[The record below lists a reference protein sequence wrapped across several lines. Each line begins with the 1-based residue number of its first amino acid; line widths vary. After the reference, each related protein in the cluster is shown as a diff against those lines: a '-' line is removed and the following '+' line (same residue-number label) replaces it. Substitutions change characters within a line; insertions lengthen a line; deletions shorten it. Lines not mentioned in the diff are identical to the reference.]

1 MKQNFEIRSSEINA
15 ESESRKLSG
24 YVVRW
29 EKPSELLWGEF
40 VETFEK
46 GAFTE
51 SLKNN
56 DVLALFEHDHAK
68 LLGRT
73 SSGTLSLF
81 EDDEGLRFSL
91 DLPNTQ
97 TASDLLES
105 VKRGAISGMSFGFI
119 ATVDEWN
126 EESTPTQRTVKK
138 AELFEITVTSIPA
151 YPDSSLE
158 LAKRSRMAAQKP
170 KLKSLRSKW
179 LELLEVA

>member
-1 MKQNFEIRSSEINA
+1 MIIVSALIAYYIANVYNVATNKYKLKDMTTVIVINGILMTVTTFSKIFTFYEGIILFGIITIFQIA
-15 ESESRKLSG
+15 FR
-24 YVVRW
+24 YIVIMAVV
-29 EKPSELLWGEF
+29 EKERVVFVGENDY
-40 VETFEK
+40 
-46 GAFTE
+46 TE
-51 SLKNN
+51 
-56 DVLALFEHDHAK
+56 
-68 LLGRT
+68 
-73 SSGTLSLF
+73 
-81 EDDEGLRFSL
+81 
-91 DLPNTQ
+91 
-97 TASDLLES
+97 DLLES
-105 VKRGAISGMSFGFI
+105 VKRGDISGMSFGFI

>member
-105 VKRGAISGMSFGFI
+105 VK
-119 ATVDEWN
+119 
-126 EESTPTQRTVKK
+126 K